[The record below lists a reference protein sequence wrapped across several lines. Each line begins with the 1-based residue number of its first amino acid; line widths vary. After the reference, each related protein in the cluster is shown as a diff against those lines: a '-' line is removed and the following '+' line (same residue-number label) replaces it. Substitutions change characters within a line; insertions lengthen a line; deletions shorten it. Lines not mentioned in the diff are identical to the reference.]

1 VYFLTL
7 LLSVELLVTTLPSKI
22 TSPNPRKAELGPIP
36 RLYVVGGIGRAL
48 GYGGNW
54 PPALLKPWG
63 RLTFSGAL
71 DCSIHKAGKD
81 TVFTFVLVQRFRALV
96 RPYFPDY
103 L

>member
-7 LLSVELLVTTLPSKI
+7 LLSVELLVKTLPSKI
-22 TSPNPRKAELGPIP
+22 AELGPIP